1 MNNLKPIID
10 EERPKVY
17 IETYGCQMNVNDSE
31 VILSILQKNGYALTE
46 DMDRADVIL
55 ANTCSIRDNAEQR
68 IWGRIEQFR
77 LQKKRNPQVVIGI
90 VGCMAERLKDK
101 LLEKVDLVAGPDA
114 YRSLPA
120 LLRDIRPDS
129 PQINVLL
136 SREETYADIS
146 PVRLDRNGVSAY
158 ISIMRGCNNVCS
170 YCVVPY
176 TRGAERSRDP
186 YSIVREARELF
197 ENGYKE
203 VNLLGQNVDS
213 YLWKECRE
221 GAAEGM
227 SAGDA
232 KEGEVVNFA
241 RLLEM
246 VAAISPELRVRFSTS
261 HPKDISD
268 EVIST
273 IAAHENICRHIHLPV
288 QSGSSRLLEKMR
300 RKYDREWYLERVAK
314 IREVMPDCGLS
325 TDVIAGF
332 CSETEQDHQDTLSL
346 FEQVC
351 FDSAFM
357 FQYSER
363 PGTLASRHYPDDVP
377 PEVKTARLN
386 EIIALQTKMSLKSN
400 QKDMGK
406 TFKVL
411 IEGPSK
417 RNPDDLCG
425 RAGNNKMCVFPS
437 MAAERAAQG
446 LAPLGAGDYVN
457 VKVVDC
463 TSATLICE
471 IV

>member
-1 MNNLKPIID
+1 MNNLKPIVD
-10 EERPKVY
+10 EARPKVY

-114 YRSLPA
+114 YRSLPS

-186 YSIVREARELF
+186 HSIVREARELF

-221 GAAEGM
+221 GAAEGVPT
-227 SAGDA
+227 GDA
-232 KEGEVVNFA
+232 EEGEVVNFA

-288 QSGSSRLLEKMR
+288 QSGSSRILEKMR
-300 RKYDREWYLERVAK
+300 RKYDREWYMERVAK

-417 RNPDDLCG
+417 RNPNDLCG

-437 MAAERAAQG
+437 MAAERATQG
-446 LAPLGAGDYVN
+446 LAPLGAGNYVN

-463 TSATLICE
+463 TSATLICK